1 MIIILE
7 EKKKEIKNYEGFP
20 SSYKLSSEYVIIK
33 NLFNKSEFLLL
44 FRSFINKNQSI
55 KNHLIF
61 TLNTMY
67 FNSSKLMNINI
78 KSEDKERLKN
88 ELFKK
93 GNAKLVEDITQVTS
107 FYCFWQ

>member
-33 NLFNKSEFLLL
+33 KLFNKSEFLLL
-44 FRSFINKNQSI
+44 FRSFINKNQLI

-61 TLNTMY
+61 TLNTM
-67 FNSSKLMNINI
+67 FLIVLN
-78 KSEDKERLKN
+78 
-88 ELFKK
+88 
-93 GNAKLVEDITQVTS
+93 
-107 FYCFWQ
+107 